1 MPLNLIISIHL
12 IFTLIYICSE
22 KLNIKNNTSKI
33 IRKHMHKSIN
43 ELYNPIWCKKN
54 II

>member
-22 KLNIKNNTSKI
+22 KLNIKNYLKINNTNYFMGYYEIKI
-33 IRKHMHKSIN
+33 
-43 ELYNPIWCKKN
+43 
-54 II
+54 